1 MTIQNVSGN
10 FGGKTV
16 YANGKYIS
24 VSAEQVKAQAERRLA
39 QAAEKAAKKAAKTGK
54 VTVFDAAKNLHV
66 SATPAEAKA
75 IVSANKS
82 LEEVAIQTVKK
93 PGILK
98 KVAKFGLIGLGIAG
112 LIGGGLLLLNKCT
125 NKKSETV
132 NTEPNV
138 VPTKPTKPAKPQTP
152 VNPPINS
159 EENQENP
166 NVEEKDKKYKV
177 KKGDCLWNIAKQFL
191 IDEHKKDSNYKPT
204 NKEILDKTEELI
216 KLNNKE
222 YEKPL
227 PKDSRKRNV
236 KIFEDE
242 EIKLTA

>member
-1 MTIQNVSGN
+1 MAIQNVSGN

-39 QAAEKAAKKAAKTGK
+39 QAAEKAARKASKTGH

-75 IVSANKS
+75 IVSTNKNI
-82 LEEVAIQTVKK
+82 ENIAMQTVKK
-93 PGILK
+93 SGVLK
-98 KVAKFGLIGLGIAG
+98 KVVKFGLIGLGVAG
-112 LIGGGLLLLNKCT
+112 LLGGGLFLLNKLI
-125 NKKSETV
+125 NKKSEPQDT
-132 NTEPNV
+132 TPNNI
-138 VPTKPTKPAKPQTP
+138 PEKLTQPKKIKLPE
-152 VNPPINS
+152 NPPINS

-166 NVEEKDKKYKV
+166 NVEEKNDKYTV
-177 KKGDCLWNIAKQFL
+177 KKGDCLWNIAKQYL
-191 IDEHKKDSNYKPT
+191 IDEHKNDPDYKPT
-204 NKEILDKTEELI
+204 NQEILDKTEELM

-227 PKDSRKRNV
+227 PQDSRKRKVVIVPN
-236 KIFEDE
+236 E
-242 EIKLTA
+242 ELKLTA